1 MDKKS
6 VLKMSLAE
14 ALLNGYSFDELQE
27 IYRKEQ
33 EEQEEKRKEENK
45 MREAVKTARQAAKS
59 ALLDYAIVLG
69 VIKNNE
75 EKADLDKT
83 LEAYMVDMEKNF
95 ETFKSLKK
103 MNNKVKLYN
112 NMPRFE
118 EKVILNKE
126 NSLDKFLTDWL
137 KTL

>member
-6 VLKMSLAE
+6 ILEMSLTEAMAE
-14 ALLNGYSFDELQE
+14 GYSLDEIQE
-27 IYRKEQ
+27 AWK
-33 EEQEEKRKEENK
+33 EQEEKRKEEDK

-69 VIKNNE
+69 VIENNE
-75 EKADLDKT
+75 EKTDLDKT

-95 ETFKSLKK
+95 KSLKE
-103 MNNKVKLYN
+103 MNHKVKLYN

-118 EKVILNKE
+118 KKIILDEE

>member
-45 MREAVKTARQAAKS
+45 MREAVKTARQAVKS

-69 VIKNNE
+69 IIENNE

-83 LEAYMVDMEKNF
+83 LEAYMVNMEKD
-95 ETFKSLKK
+95 FKSLKE
-103 MNNKVKLYN
+103 MNHKVKLYN
-112 NMPRFE
+112 TTPKFE
-118 EKVILNKE
+118 KKVILNEE
-126 NSLDKFLTDWL
+126 NGLDKFLTDLL

>member
-1 MDKKS
+1 MNKKS
-6 VLKMSLAE
+6 ILEMSIAE
-14 ALLNGYSFDELQE
+14 AMAEGYSLDEIQ
-27 IYRKEQ
+27 KVWK
-33 EEQEEKRKEENK
+33 EQEEKRKEEDK

-69 VIKNNE
+69 VIENNE

-95 ETFKSLKK
+95 KSLKSLK
-103 MNNKVKLYN
+103 EMNHKVKLYN

-118 EKVILNKE
+118 NKVILSEE

>member
-6 VLKMSLAE
+6 ILEMSLAE
-14 ALLNGYSFDELQE
+14 AMAEGHSLDEIQE
-27 IYRKEQ
+27 AWK
-33 EEQEEKRKEENK
+33 EQEEKRKEEDK

-69 VIKNNE
+69 AIENNE
-75 EKADLDKT
+75 EKTDLDKT
-83 LEAYMVDMEKNF
+83 LEAYMVNMEKNF
-95 ETFKSLKK
+95 KSLKE
-103 MNNKVKLYN
+103 MNHKVKLYN

-118 EKVILNKE
+118 KTVILNEE

>member
-6 VLKMSLAE
+6 ILEMSLAE
-14 ALLNGYSFDELQE
+14 AMAGGYSLDEIQE
-27 IYRKEQ
+27 AWK
-33 EEQEEKRKEENK
+33 EQEEKRKEENK

-69 VIKNNE
+69 VIENNE
-75 EKADLDKT
+75 EKADLDRT
-83 LEAYMVDMEKNF
+83 LEAYMVDMEKDF
-95 ETFKSLKK
+95 ETFKSLKEI
-103 MNNKVKLYN
+103 NNKVKLYN

-118 EKVILNKE
+118 KKVILNKE

>member
-1 MDKKS
+1 MNKKS
-6 VLKMSLAE
+6 VLEMSIAE
-14 ALLNGYSFDELQE
+14 AMAEGYSLDEIQE
-27 IYRKEQ
+27 AWK
-33 EEQEEKRKEENK
+33 EQEEKRKEEDK

-69 VIKNNE
+69 VIENNE

-95 ETFKSLKK
+95 KSLKE

-118 EKVILNKE
+118 EKVILDKE

>member
-6 VLKMSLAE
+6 ILEMNLAE
-14 ALLNGYSFDELQE
+14 AMEEGYSLDEIQE
-27 IYRKEQ
+27 AWK
-33 EEQEEKRKEENK
+33 EQEEKRKEENK

-69 VIKNNE
+69 VIENNE
-75 EKADLDKT
+75 EKADLEET
-83 LEAYMVDMEKNF
+83 LEAYMVGMEKNF
-95 ETFKSLKK
+95 KSLKE
-103 MNNKVKLYN
+103 MNHKVKLYN
-112 NMPRFE
+112 NMPKFE
-118 EKVILNKE
+118 KKIILDEE

>member
-1 MDKKS
+1 MNKKS
-6 VLKMSLAE
+6 VLEMSLAE
-14 ALLNGYSFDELQE
+14 AMAEGYSLDEIQE
-27 IYRKEQ
+27 AWK
-33 EEQEEKRKEENK
+33 EQEEKRKEENK

-69 VIKNNE
+69 VIENNE

-83 LEAYMVDMEKNF
+83 LEAYMVDMEKD
-95 ETFKSLKK
+95 FKSLKE

>member
-1 MDKKS
+1 MNKKS
-6 VLKMSLAE
+6 ILEMSIAE
-14 ALLNGYSFDELQE
+14 AMAEGYSLDEIQE
-27 IYRKEQ
+27 AWK
-33 EEQEEKRKEENK
+33 EQEEKRKEEDK

-69 VIKNNE
+69 VIENNE

-83 LEAYMVDMEKNF
+83 LEAYMTDMEKNF
-95 ETFKSLKK
+95 KSLKE
-103 MNNKVKLYN
+103 MNHKVKLYN

-118 EKVILNKE
+118 KKIILDEE

>member
-1 MDKKS
+1 MNKKS
-6 VLKMSLAE
+6 ILEMSLAE
-14 ALLNGYSFDELQE
+14 AMAEGHSLDEIQE
-27 IYRKEQ
+27 AWK
-33 EEQEEKRKEENK
+33 EQEEKRKEEDK

-69 VIKNNE
+69 VIENNE

-95 ETFKSLKK
+95 KSFKSLKE
-103 MNNKVKLYN
+103 MNNKVKLYD

-118 EKVILNKE
+118 KKVILNEE

>member
-1 MDKKS
+1 MNKKS
-6 VLKMSLAE
+6 ILEMSLAE
-14 ALLNGYSFDELQE
+14 AMAEGYSLDEIQE
-27 IYRKEQ
+27 AWK
-33 EEQEEKRKEENK
+33 EQEEKRKEENK

-69 VIKNNE
+69 IIENNE
-75 EKADLDKT
+75 EKADLEET
-83 LEAYMVDMEKNF
+83 LEAYMIDMEKDF
-95 ETFKSLKK
+95 ETFKSLKE
-103 MNNKVKLYN
+103 MNHKVKLYN
-112 NMPRFE
+112 TTPKFE

>member
-1 MDKKS
+1 MNKKS
-6 VLKMSLAE
+6 VLEMSIAE
-14 ALLNGYSFDELQE
+14 AMAEGYSLDEIQE
-27 IYRKEQ
+27 AWK
-33 EEQEEKRKEENK
+33 EQEEKRKEEDK

-69 VIKNNE
+69 VIENNE

-83 LEAYMVDMEKNF
+83 LEAYMVDMEKDF
-95 ETFKSLKK
+95 ETFKSLKE
-103 MNNKVKLYN
+103 MNHKVKLYN

-118 EKVILNKE
+118 KKVILDEE

>member
-1 MDKKS
+1 MNKKS
-6 VLKMSLAE
+6 ILEMSIAE
-14 ALLNGYSFDELQE
+14 AMAEGYSLDEIQE
-27 IYRKEQ
+27 AWK
-33 EEQEEKRKEENK
+33 EQEEKRKEENK

-95 ETFKSLKK
+95 KSLKE
-103 MNNKVKLYN
+103 MNHKVKLYN
-112 NMPRFE
+112 TTPRFE
-118 EKVILNKE
+118 KKVISSKE
-126 NSLDKFLTDWL
+126 NSLDKLLTDWL

>member
-1 MDKKS
+1 MNKKS
-6 VLKMSLAE
+6 VLEMSIAE
-14 ALLNGYSFDELQE
+14 AMAEGYSLDEIQ
-27 IYRKEQ
+27 KAWK
-33 EEQEEKRKEENK
+33 EQEEKRKEEDK

-69 VIKNNE
+69 AIENNE
-75 EKADLDKT
+75 EKADLDKA
-83 LEAYMVDMEKNF
+83 LEAYMVNMEKDF
-95 ETFKSLKK
+95 EILKSLKK

-112 NMPRFE
+112 NVPSFE
-118 EKVILNKE
+118 KKVILNEE

>member
-6 VLKMSLAE
+6 VLEMSIAE
-14 ALLNGYSFDELQE
+14 AMAEGYSLDEIQE
-27 IYRKEQ
+27 AWK
-33 EEQEEKRKEENK
+33 EQEEKRKEENK
-45 MREAVKTARQAAKS
+45 MREAVKTARQAVKS

-69 VIKNNE
+69 VIENNE

-83 LEAYMVDMEKNF
+83 LEAYMVDMEKD
-95 ETFKSLKK
+95 FKSLKE

-118 EKVILNKE
+118 KKVILNEE

>member
-14 ALLNGYSFDELQE
+14 ALLNGYTFDELQE

-33 EEQEEKRKEENK
+33 EEKREEDK

-69 VIKNNE
+69 VIENNE
-75 EKADLDKT
+75 EKADLEKT
-83 LEAYMVDMEKNF
+83 LEAYMVDMEKDF
-95 ETFKSLKK
+95 EILKSLKK
-103 MNNKVKLYN
+103 MNHEVKLYN
-112 NMPRFE
+112 ITPKFE
-118 EKVILNKE
+118 KKAIPSKE
-126 NSLDKFLTDWL
+126 TSLDKLLTDWL

>member
-1 MDKKS
+1 MSKKS
-6 VLKMSLAE
+6 ILEMSIAE
-14 ALLNGYSFDELQE
+14 AMAEGYSLDEIQE
-27 IYRKEQ
+27 AWK
-33 EEQEEKRKEENK
+33 EQEEKREEENR

-69 VIKNNE
+69 GIENNE

-83 LEAYMVDMEKNF
+83 LEAYMVDMEKD
-95 ETFKSLKK
+95 FKSLKE
-103 MNNKVKLYN
+103 MNHEVKLHN

-118 EKVILNKE
+118 KKIILDEE
-126 NSLDKFLTDWL
+126 NSLDKILTNWL

>member
-1 MDKKS
+1 MNKKS
-6 VLKMSLAE
+6 VLKMNLAE
-14 ALLNGYSFDELQE
+14 ALLSGYSFDEIQE
-27 IYRKEQ
+27 AWK
-33 EEQEEKRKEENK
+33 EQEEKRKEENK

-69 VIKNNE
+69 VIENNE

-83 LEAYMVDMEKNF
+83 LEAYMVDMEKDF
-95 ETFKSLKK
+95 EALKSLKE
-103 MNNKVKLYN
+103 MNHKVKLYN
-112 NMPRFE
+112 TTPKFE
-118 EKVILNKE
+118 KKVILNEE

>member
-6 VLKMSLAE
+6 ILEMSLTEAMAE
-14 ALLNGYSFDELQE
+14 GYSLNEIQE
-27 IYRKEQ
+27 AWK
-33 EEQEEKRKEENK
+33 EQEEKRKEEDK

-69 VIKNNE
+69 AIENNE

-95 ETFKSLKK
+95 KSLKE

-118 EKVILNKE
+118 EKVILDKE

>member
-33 EEQEEKRKEENK
+33 EEREEKRKEENK

-69 VIKNNE
+69 VIENNE

-83 LEAYMVDMEKNF
+83 LETYMVNMEKNF
-95 ETFKSLKK
+95 KSLKEI
-103 MNNKVKLYN
+103 NHEVKIYN
-112 NMPRFE
+112 SIPRFE
-118 EKVILNKE
+118 KKVIPSKE
-126 NSLDKFLTDWL
+126 NSLDKLLTDWL

>member
-33 EEQEEKRKEENK
+33 KEQEEKREEENK

-69 VIKNNE
+69 VIENNE

-83 LEAYMVDMEKNF
+83 LEAYMVDMEKD
-95 ETFKSLKK
+95 FKSLKEI
-103 MNNKVKLYN
+103 NNKVKLYN

-118 EKVILNKE
+118 KKVILNEE

>member
-1 MDKKS
+1 MNKKS
-6 VLKMSLAE
+6 VLEMSLAE
-14 ALLNGYSFDELQE
+14 AMAEGYSLDEIQE
-27 IYRKEQ
+27 AWK
-33 EEQEEKRKEENK
+33 EQEEKRKEENK

-69 VIKNNE
+69 VIENNE

-95 ETFKSLKK
+95 KSLKE

-118 EKVILNKE
+118 KKVILNEE

>member
-1 MDKKS
+1 MNKKS
-6 VLKMSLAE
+6 VLEMSIAE
-14 ALLNGYSFDELQE
+14 AMAEGYSLDEIQE
-27 IYRKEQ
+27 AWK
-33 EEQEEKRKEENK
+33 EQEEKRKEENK

-69 VIKNNE
+69 VIENNE

-95 ETFKSLKK
+95 KSLKE

>member
-1 MDKKS
+1 MNKKS
-6 VLKMSLAE
+6 VLEMSIAE
-14 ALLNGYSFDELQE
+14 AMAEGYSLDEIQE
-27 IYRKEQ
+27 AWK
-33 EEQEEKRKEENK
+33 EQEEKRKEEDNL
-45 MREAVKTARQAAKS
+45 REAVKTARQAAKS

-69 VIKNNE
+69 VIENNE

-83 LEAYMVDMEKNF
+83 LEAYMVDMEKD
-95 ETFKSLKK
+95 FKSLKE

-112 NMPRFE
+112 NIPRFE

-126 NSLDKFLTDWL
+126 NNLDKFLMDWL

>member
-1 MDKKS
+1 MNKKS
-6 VLKMSLAE
+6 ILEMSLAE
-14 ALLNGYSFDELQE
+14 AMAEGYSLDEIQE
-27 IYRKEQ
+27 AWK
-33 EEQEEKRKEENK
+33 EQEEKRKEENK

-69 VIKNNE
+69 VIENNE

-83 LEAYMVDMEKNF
+83 LEAYMVDMEKD
-95 ETFKSLKK
+95 FKSLKE